1 MTLKEFNEL
10 EPFKQYDLVFTQG
23 DFLEYR
29 IDDPKRY
36 ALYSLFMFFV
46 EIEYNRLDNKIIG
59 LVSFEEG
66 KLLYKY
72 SFFRK

>member
-1 MTLKEFNEL
+1 MTLQAFNEL
-10 EPFKQYDLVFTQG
+10 EPFKQYDLVFTRG
-23 DFLEYR
+23 DFLEYW

-36 ALYSLFMFFV
+36 VMYSLFMFFV

-72 SFFRK
+72 SFFTK

>member
-1 MTLKEFNEL
+1 MTLQAFNKLEL
-10 EPFKQYDLVFTQG
+10 FKQYDLVFTQG
-23 DFLEYR
+23 DFLEYWF
-29 IDDPKRY
+29 DEPKRY

-66 KLLYKY
+66 KLLNKY